1 MQDQLSDYS
10 VVGFFTTVR
19 VGYGF
24 FIGISGFRMSPRDLF
39 FSCLLLII
47 FFRKPFGMRAGIR
60 EVFCEIVWTNF
71 AVLTCTARIS
81 AGRRAVGDVYP
92 LFR

>member
-1 MQDQLSDYS
+1 MIH
-10 VVGFFTTVR
+10 
-19 VGYGF
+19 
-24 FIGISGFRMSPRDLF
+24 IGMDLF
-39 FSCLLLII
+39 SVIVATFCMISVIVDI
-47 FFRKPFGMRAGIR
+47 VSSFRSKMV
-60 EVFCEIVWTNF
+60 EENHKTSWTNF